1 MRISDWSSD
10 VCSSDLA
17 MVGSMTPKER
27 AKPDILNAKRKI
39 RIAKGSGTTVQDVN
53 RLLKMHQEMST
64 AMKKL
69 RKMGG
74 MKALMGLMGKMPG
87 GAGGLAGMMGG
98 GGGGGLPGLPGAG
111 GPGEI
116 GRAHV

>member
-10 VCSSDLA
+10 VCSSDL
-17 MVGSMTPKER
+17 
-27 AKPDILNAKRKI
+27 
-39 RIAKGSGTTVQDVN
+39 VN

-111 GPGEI
+111 GHVRGSSRFAGDSIPGKGGGSV